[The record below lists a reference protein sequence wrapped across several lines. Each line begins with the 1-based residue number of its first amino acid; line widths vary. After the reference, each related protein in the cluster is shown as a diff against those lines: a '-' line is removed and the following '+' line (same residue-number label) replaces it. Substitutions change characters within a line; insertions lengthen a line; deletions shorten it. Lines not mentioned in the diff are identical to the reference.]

1 MVTYDHYKEARE
13 LAEQLREEKI
23 GSFADKIIG
32 AIEEGST
39 GTEIFM
45 ALRWNIKNLLK
56 TKDYLLSIT
65 IRDKASRL
73 YKELDK
79 ALQ

>member
-1 MVTYDHYKEARE
+1 MKAYYDHYKEAKE
-13 LAEQLREEKI
+13 LTEELKKENLRQY
-23 GSFADKIIG
+23 ADKIIG

-56 TKDYLLSIT
+56 DQ
-65 IRDKASRL
+65 KASISNANRAKANRL
-73 YKELDK
+73 YIELDK
-79 ALQ
+79 AL